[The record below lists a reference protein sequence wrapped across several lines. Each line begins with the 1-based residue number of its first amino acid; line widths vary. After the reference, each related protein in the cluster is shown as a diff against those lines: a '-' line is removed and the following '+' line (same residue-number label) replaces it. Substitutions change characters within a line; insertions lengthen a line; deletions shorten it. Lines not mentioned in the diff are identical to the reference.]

1 MIIDLTDMIASGKEN
16 IYVDQKVDIPDD
28 YLNGTS
34 IRKLDNVVFQGEIIR
49 IGDDDFQIH
58 GNVIGEM
65 ILPDDVT
72 LEDVIY
78 PFQIDILEDFGDIE
92 SDNYLKIDHGELDIL
107 DFLWQNILVEVPSKI
122 SNGSDITEIEGDG
135 WRFISED
142 KFNSEKNLPF
152 SELSK
157 VFDSRKE

>member
-34 IRKLDNVVFQGEIIR
+34 IRKLDNVIFQGEIIR